1 MDGALPVAGKAAASQ
16 SDSFV
21 TDNGS
26 GVRRATTLEDLAS
39 LAGVS
44 ISTASRALNDSPA
57 VNIRTKQQIW
67 KLARELNY
75 PFRRHMPAGPIGA
88 EATIAIVVP
97 RPQARDARMSD
108 PFLFELITGVGEAAR
123 ERGCDILVS
132 HISPSSFEDLSVAM
146 STSRADGV
154 VFLGQSYLHVAF
166 NRLAETEARFVVWG
180 AQFAEQ
186 AYCCVGSDNLLGGR
200 RAAMHL
206 ARLGRKRIV
215 FLGDTEAPEAFQRHR
230 GYTEALETA
239 GLPVD
244 PARTVAA
251 FFEVE
256 SAEAATEGLLAR
268 GTPFD
273 SIVAASDLIALG
285 AIRAL
290 QRAGLRVPEDVS
302 VVGYDNVPFG
312 RYSNPALTTVSQDT
326 FKAGRL
332 MVAKLLDARAQEARR
347 SERLP
352 TELIV
357 RDSCGA

>member
-1 MDGALPVAGKAAASQ
+1 MADIDAPLGGHLADGHTAAGGK
-16 SDSFV
+16 
-21 TDNGS
+21 
-26 GVRRATTLEDLAS
+26 RPTTLEDLAS

-88 EATIAIVVP
+88 EATIAVVVP
-97 RPQARDARMSD
+97 RPQARDARLSD
-108 PFLFELITGVGEAAR
+108 PFLFELITGVSEAAR

-132 HISPSSFEDLSVAM
+132 HISPASFEDLSVAM

-186 AYCCVGSDNLLGGR
+186 LYCCVGSDNLLGGR
-200 RAAMHL
+200 RATAHL
-206 ARLGRKRIV
+206 ARLGRRQIL

-230 GYTEALETA
+230 GYVEGLEAA

-244 PARTVAA
+244 PDLTVSAH
-251 FFEVE
+251 FEVE
-256 SAEAATEGLLAR
+256 SAEAAMEATLAR
-268 GTPFD
+268 GTRFD
-273 SIVAASDLIALG
+273 AVVAASDLIALG
-285 AIRAL
+285 AMRAL
-290 QRAGLRVPEDVS
+290 QRAGLQVPSDVA

-312 RYSNPALTTVSQDT
+312 RYSAPPLSTISQDT
-326 FKAGRL
+326 HKAGRL
-332 MVAKLLDARAQEARR
+332 MVAKLLDARGQESRR

-357 RDSCGA
+357 RESCGA